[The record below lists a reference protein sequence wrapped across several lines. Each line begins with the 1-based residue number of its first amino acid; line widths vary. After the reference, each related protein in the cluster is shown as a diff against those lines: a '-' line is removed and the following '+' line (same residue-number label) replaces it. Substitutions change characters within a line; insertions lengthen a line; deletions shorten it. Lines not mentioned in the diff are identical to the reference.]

1 MNQRKNARKNR
12 TFEFMENLSQSLEY
26 NTVRPKMHIPE
37 YGRNVQKMV
46 DHAVGLATKEER
58 NKVANAIIKVMGELN
73 PQLRDVEEYK
83 PKLWT
88 HLFIMSDFQLDVDSP
103 YPLPTREALAEKP
116 NRVPYPQS
124 EIKIGHY
131 GKIVEQLIEKA
142 CEMPE
147 GDERLALTKV
157 IAGLMKRFHITFN
170 TAFVEDQ
177 VIANHLKLLSKG
189 RLILT
194 DLSCMPSSNEIL
206 RQNGVTS
213 NPMKAGFGSNN
224 KNKKKKKKPG
234 MNNSGGGGQGFNRE
248 GSRQNQNQSQNQKR
262 N

>member
-1 MNQRKNARKNR
+1 MDK
-12 TFEFMENLSQSLEY
+12 THELEY
-26 NTVRPKMHIPE
+26 NTARPKMHIPE

-46 DHAVGLATKEER
+46 DHAVGLASKEER

-103 YPLPTREALAEKP
+103 YPLPTREALAEPPKK
-116 NRVPYPQS
+116 VDYPQS

-131 GKIVEQLIEKA
+131 GKIVQQMIEKA
-142 CEMPE
+142 IELPE
-147 GDERLALTKV
+147 GDERLALTKI
-157 IAGLMKRFHITFN
+157 IASLMKRFHLTFN
-170 TAFVEDQ
+170 TASVEDQ

-189 RLILT
+189 KLVIT
-194 DLSCMPSSNEIL
+194 DLSFLPNTNDIL
-206 RQNGVTS
+206 RS
-213 NPMKAGFGSNN
+213 NANPANSMKSSFGNNKNKN
-224 KNKKKKKKPG
+224 KNKKKKPG
-234 MNNSGGGGQGFNRE
+234 SGGGQSQGGGQGFNRDA
-248 GSRQNQNQSQNQKR
+248 SRQNQNQNQKR